1 MLKITFDKKLNLLD
15 QETIDN
21 GPQNN
26 GKLTSRATFVQETL
40 YQTKAYS
47 EDFDIFQRAGLR
59 YSGQQYGKVNNSNLS
74 ITPKQEFLENIGN
87 NCNVLNFVRD
97 AFTAFDLNL
106 QLLKQRGSIPKSS
119 PIYNLEP
126 QEFKNNITDLYF
138 SFYETEYQLFQ
149 QFVNQNKYDK
159 NIKDFNSFLNVFIK
173 FVDIRTPLVPLTK
186 SSFLSSRY
194 VPKQINGLIID
205 LSNDDP
211 NDDSIKY
218 DKYIQNSAFKCYL
231 DIVEESGFVINQDQ
245 PWQLIANLNSTK
257 MKYYFMLRMKRLK
270 DNNIISKSPIECNS
284 TIYEECKEELENFN
298 LENFL
303 FNKNEYFDLYQV
315 VNYTELK
322 DLKRIIGRFY
332 NSYISLKP
340 NLLTLESKKENN
352 SYYFDKKIIS
362 RKEINV
368 LDLVEQDENAKW
380 LRVYAYIKCRENNMS
395 FDQVKF
401 NSIVEKMFRIFSHLD
416 ISQAMVY
423 LQSEISKTSD
433 RRRKNRNFRF

>member
-1 MLKITFDKKLNLLD
+1 M
-15 QETIDN
+15 
-21 GPQNN
+21 
-26 GKLTSRATFVQETL
+26 
-40 YQTKAYS
+40 
-47 EDFDIFQRAGLR
+47 
-59 YSGQQYGKVNNSNLS
+59 
-74 ITPKQEFLENIGN
+74 
-87 NCNVLNFVRD
+87 
-97 AFTAFDLNL
+97 
-106 QLLKQRGSIPKSS
+106 
-119 PIYNLEP
+119 
-126 QEFKNNITDLYF
+126 
-138 SFYETEYQLFQ
+138 
-149 QFVNQNKYDK
+149 
-159 NIKDFNSFLNVFIK
+159 
-173 FVDIRTPLVPLTK
+173 
-186 SSFLSSRY
+186 
-194 VPKQINGLIID
+194 NGLIIN

-218 DKYIQNSAFKCYL
+218 DKYIQNPAFKCYL

-416 ISQAMVY
+416 ISEAMVY

-433 RRRKNRNFRF
+433 HRRKNRNFRF